1 VTTTPTPDPTPAPS
15 PDPTPTPSPDPTP
28 TPTPTPTPP
37 AVDLTTAPTLTV
49 SGQSL
54 SWNQIGSVTTYVMVA
69 KTAGQTD
76 HYFEVSGTSYTPTP
90 VPGATVQYSIRTAVD
105 GSAWAVPVNITFPAP
120 APAPAPTPTPTP
132 TPSPLTSM
140 YVGLDAGNYGTGGV
154 SDVKGAV
161 SIVRLDS
168 DLGTSA
174 VKMYASGGLR
184 VDWDFSG
191 PYNSGGVSALNA
203 SSWVTNTL
211 NAYKATTDPTTT
223 PMIEVLNE
231 PGGTWFWGSGAI
243 SQTNADAYRNLL
255 KMTYDAFH
263 AQYGSAA
270 PKILGTFDGSNGNT
284 FGQRWWT
291 SDAANYVDGVIVH
304 PYGGT
309 SSTTSSALGNRQR
322 VTDAHNWTQKP
333 VYVTEVG
340 WPTALGQPATGDSLQ
355 WSEADQATN
364 LTNFMDWARS
374 TGYVAAVMYFNY
386 RDYGS
391 NNWYGIEHA
400 DGTKKPAYNA
410 LKAESAK

>member
-1 VTTTPTPDPTPAPS
+1 
-15 PDPTPTPSPDPTP
+15 
-28 TPTPTPTPP
+28 
-37 AVDLTTAPTLTV
+37 
-49 SGQSL
+49 
-54 SWNQIGSVTTYVMVA
+54 
-69 KTAGQTD
+69 
-76 HYFEVSGTSYTPTP
+76 VSGTSYTPTP

-120 APAPAPTPTPTP
+120 APAPSPTP

-140 YVGLDAGNYGTGGV
+140 VVGLDAGNYGTGGV

-161 SIVRLDS
+161 SFVRLDS

-174 VKMYASGGLR
+174 AKMYASGGLR
-184 VDWDFSG
+184 IDWDFSG

-211 NAYKATTDPTTT
+211 NTYKATTDPTTT

-231 PGGTWFWGSGAI
+231 PGGTWFWGSNAI

-309 SSTTSSALGNRQR
+309 SSTTTSALGNRQR
-322 VTDAHNWTQKP
+322 VIDAHNWTHEP

-364 LTNFMDWARS
+364 LTNFMDWARG
-374 TGYVAAVMYFNY
+374 TGYVGAVMYFNY